1 MNLSEAFDT
10 TWNFLRGGG
19 FFMALLGLCSLAS
32 LTVILMKSMSLR
44 RSSVLPDE
52 LGREVARFEEHLEA
66 GTLAGLQREFAKE
79 DNSLSRLCTVA
90 LRNAGRTQ
98 GEAQEAVQSSAR
110 EEIVRMNAGMSVL
123 DVVITIAPLLG
134 LLGTAAGLI
143 TVFADLDDKENIG
156 RGIATALST
165 TIVGIAIAV
174 PSVIAQSIFSRK
186 IETLSVRLEVL
197 LGRVVSACHQ
207 HVFFRDK
214 SSL

>member
-1 MNLSEAFDT
+1 MV
-10 TWNFLRGGG
+10 
-19 FFMALLGLCSLAS
+19 LLGLCSLAS
-32 LTVILMKSMSLR
+32 LTVILMKSMSLA
-44 RSSVLPDE
+44 RSKVLPDQ
-52 LGREVARFEEHLEA
+52 LGYEVERIEIHLKE
-66 GTLAGLQREFAKE
+66 GTLMNLQREFNKG
-79 DNSLSRLCTVA
+79 DNSLARLCTVA
-90 LRNAGRTQ
+90 LRNSERSQ
-98 GEAQEAVQSSAR
+98 GDAQEAVQSSAR

-123 DVVITIAPLLG
+123 EVVITIAPLLG

-207 HVFFRDK
+207 HVYFRDK

>member
-10 TWNFLRGGG
+10 TWNFLYGGG

-32 LTVILMKSMSLR
+32 LTVIIMKSLSLR
-44 RSSVLPDE
+44 RSSVLPDD
-52 LGREVARFEEHLEA
+52 LGKKVARFEEHLEA

-90 LRNAGRTQ
+90 LRSSGRSQ
-98 GEAQEAVQSSAR
+98 GEVQEAVQSSAR

-143 TVFADLDDKENIG
+143 TVFADLDDKDNIG

-197 LGRVVSACHQ
+197 LGRVVSASHQ
-207 HVFFRDK
+207 HAFFRDK

>member
-32 LTVILMKSMSLR
+32 LTVILMKSISLT
-44 RSSVLPDE
+44 RSRILPDQ
-52 LGREVARFEEHLEA
+52 LGQEVERFEHYLESDN
-66 GTLAGLQREFAKE
+66 LEQLQREFAPG
-79 DNSLSRLCTVA
+79 DNSLARLCSVA
-90 LRNAGRTQ
+90 LNNAGRSQ
-98 GEAQEAVQSSAR
+98 SEVKEAVQSSAR
-110 EEIVRMNAGMSVL
+110 EEIVKMNAGMSVL

-143 TVFADLDDKENIG
+143 TVFADLDDKDNIG

-174 PSVIAQSIFSRK
+174 PSVIAQSIFNRR
-186 IETLSVRLEVL
+186 IETFSARLEVL

-207 HVFFRDK
+207 HVFFRNQ
-214 SSL
+214 

>member
-1 MNLSEAFDT
+1 MV
-10 TWNFLRGGG
+10 
-19 FFMALLGLCSLAS
+19 LLGLCSLAS
-32 LTVILMKSMSLR
+32 LTVILMKSMNLR
-44 RSSVLPDE
+44 RSRVLPDALE
-52 LGREVARFEEHLEA
+52 AEVERIEEHLEA
-66 GTLAGLQREFAKE
+66 GTLARLQRKFDQQ

-90 LRNAGRTQ
+90 LSNAGRTQ
-98 GEAQEAVQSSAR
+98 GEVQEAVQSSAR
-110 EEIVRMNAGMSVL
+110 EEVVQMNAGMSVL

-134 LLGTAAGLI
+134 LLGTASGLV
-143 TVFADLDDKENIG
+143 TVFADLDDKDNIG

-214 SSL
+214 SSQ

>member
-19 FFMALLGLCSLAS
+19 FFMVLLGLCSLAS
-32 LTVILMKSMSLR
+32 LTVILMKSMSLT
-44 RSSVLPDE
+44 RSRVLPDD
-52 LGREVARFEEHLEA
+52 LGEEVERFEEHLEN
-66 GTLAGLQREFAKE
+66 GTLNRLQREFEKG
-79 DNSLSRLCTVA
+79 DNSLARLCSVA
-90 LRNAGRTQ
+90 MNNAGRSQ
-98 GEAQEAVQSSAR
+98 SEVKEAVQSSAR
-110 EEIVRMNAGMSVL
+110 EEVVKMNSGMSVL

-143 TVFADLDDKENIG
+143 TVFADLDDKDNIG

-174 PSVIAQSIFSRK
+174 PSVIAQSAFSRK
-186 IETLSVRLEVL
+186 IETLSARLEVL

-214 SSL
+214 

>member
-32 LTVILMKSMSLR
+32 LTVILMKSISLT
-44 RSSVLPDE
+44 RSRILPDQ
-52 LGREVARFEEHLEA
+52 LGQEVERFEHYLESDN
-66 GTLAGLQREFAKE
+66 LEQLQREFARG
-79 DNSLSRLCTVA
+79 DNSLARLCSVA
-90 LRNAGRTQ
+90 LNNAGRSQ
-98 GEAQEAVQSSAR
+98 SEVKEAVQSSAR
-110 EEIVRMNAGMSVL
+110 EEIVKMNAGMSVL

-143 TVFADLDDKENIG
+143 TVFADLDDKDNIG

-174 PSVIAQSIFSRK
+174 PSVIAQSIFSRR
-186 IETLSVRLEVL
+186 IETFSARLEVL

-207 HVFFRDK
+207 HVFFRNQ
-214 SSL
+214 

>member
-32 LTVILMKSMSLR
+32 LTVILMKSISLT
-44 RSSVLPDE
+44 RSRILPDQ
-52 LGREVARFEEHLEA
+52 LGQEVERFEHYLESDN
-66 GTLAGLQREFAKE
+66 LEQLQREFARG
-79 DNSLSRLCTVA
+79 DNSLARLCSVA
-90 LRNAGRTQ
+90 LNNAGRSQ
-98 GEAQEAVQSSAR
+98 SEVKEAVQSSAR
-110 EEIVRMNAGMSVL
+110 EEIVKMNAGMSVL

-143 TVFADLDDKENIG
+143 TVFADLDDKDNIG

-174 PSVIAQSIFSRK
+174 PSVIAQSIFNRR
-186 IETLSVRLEVL
+186 IETFSARLEVL

-207 HVFFRDK
+207 HVFFRNQ
-214 SSL
+214 

>member
-32 LTVILMKSMSLR
+32 LTVILMKSISLT
-44 RSSVLPDE
+44 RSRILPDQ
-52 LGREVARFEEHLEA
+52 LGQEVERFEQYLENDN
-66 GTLAGLQREFAKE
+66 LEQLQREFARG
-79 DNSLSRLCTVA
+79 DNSLARLCSVA
-90 LRNAGRTQ
+90 LNNAGRSQ
-98 GEAQEAVQSSAR
+98 SEVKEAVQSSAR
-110 EEIVRMNAGMSVL
+110 EEIVKMNAGMSVL

-143 TVFADLDDKENIG
+143 TVFADLDDKDNIG

-174 PSVIAQSIFSRK
+174 PSVIAQSIFNRR
-186 IETLSVRLEVL
+186 IETFSARLEVL

-207 HVFFRDK
+207 HVFFRNQ
-214 SSL
+214 

>member
-32 LTVILMKSMSLR
+32 LTVILMKSISLTR
-44 RSSVLPDE
+44 LRILPDQ
-52 LGREVARFEEHLEA
+52 LGQEVERFEHYLESDN
-66 GTLAGLQREFAKE
+66 LEQLQREFARG
-79 DNSLSRLCTVA
+79 DNSLARLCSVA
-90 LRNAGRTQ
+90 LNNAGRSQ
-98 GEAQEAVQSSAR
+98 SEVKEAVQSSAR
-110 EEIVRMNAGMSVL
+110 EEIVKMNAGMSVL

-143 TVFADLDDKENIG
+143 TVFADLDDKDNIG

-174 PSVIAQSIFSRK
+174 PSVIAQSIFSRR
-186 IETLSVRLEVL
+186 IETFSARLEVL

-207 HVFFRDK
+207 HVFFRNQ
-214 SSL
+214 

>member
-32 LTVILMKSMSLR
+32 LTVILMKSISLTR
-44 RSSVLPDE
+44 LRILPDQ
-52 LGREVARFEEHLEA
+52 LGQEVERFEHYLESDN
-66 GTLAGLQREFAKE
+66 LEQLQREFARG
-79 DNSLSRLCTVA
+79 DNSLARLCSVA
-90 LRNAGRTQ
+90 LNNAGRSQ
-98 GEAQEAVQSSAR
+98 SEVKEAVQSSAR
-110 EEIVRMNAGMSVL
+110 EEIVKMNAGMSVL

-143 TVFADLDDKENIG
+143 TVFADLDDKDNIG

-174 PSVIAQSIFSRK
+174 PSVIAQSIFNRR
-186 IETLSVRLEVL
+186 IETFSARLEVL

-207 HVFFRDK
+207 HVFFRNQ
-214 SSL
+214 

>member
-10 TWNFLRGGG
+10 TWNFLRSGG

-32 LTVILMKSMSLR
+32 LTVILMKSISLT
-44 RSSVLPDE
+44 RSRILPDQ
-52 LGREVARFEEHLEA
+52 LGQEVERFEHYLESDN
-66 GTLAGLQREFAKE
+66 LEQLQREFARG
-79 DNSLSRLCTVA
+79 DNSLARLCSVA
-90 LRNAGRTQ
+90 LNNAGRSQ
-98 GEAQEAVQSSAR
+98 SEVKEAVQSSAR
-110 EEIVRMNAGMSVL
+110 EEIVKMNAGMSVL

-143 TVFADLDDKENIG
+143 TVFADLDDKDNIG

-174 PSVIAQSIFSRK
+174 PSVIAQSIFSRR
-186 IETLSVRLEVL
+186 IETFSARLEVL

-207 HVFFRDK
+207 HVFFRNQ
-214 SSL
+214 